1 VRLVVITAA
10 LLGLAA
16 AVPMSAALGAVSH
29 APPVRPA
36 ASVAA
41 TPEPVAYG
49 DAIIGQG
56 LDRTGASA
64 LLDTSDGG
72 AGVRIA
78 ILDMG
83 FGADWRNRQALGELP
98 PNRQLVLR
106 SFDAGAG
113 LAGSNAYSNPTDHGD
128 LVGQTVYDYAPKA
141 EYLFVNYHTAD
152 DFVAAVDWLITQR
165 VDIVVHSNNFLDGP
179 FDGTSPA
186 AKAVDRAAAAGILWF
201 NSAGNYAQKHWGG
214 PWSDATGDRILDW
227 PVKPDWEMVHEAGR
241 PFTFHLSWDNPP
253 GAPASDL
260 DLQLQR
266 LDPGGVWTT
275 VASSTGRQTDA
286 GPASER
292 INGWRPAATGTYR
305 LRVLLAAGPP
315 PAGPLTLFS
324 REDDLSPIG
333 GTAAG
338 SVPSPADADG
348 SISIGATEWRGN
360 VLKNYSSQGPTADGR
375 MKPDLAAPTGTALAA
390 SDGPKEVGGTSNAA
404 PNAAGAAAAVLSS
417 ERAAGLSPTA
427 ADIRAQ
433 LVQSALDLGPPG
445 PDMAFGF
452 GRVKVDDDPPSIVP
466 ITPAP
471 LQAVHRAVR
480 LRVGLSDASRVA
492 GWTIAVDGKR
502 LSGALTDQES
512 VGGLLDTRRLTDGLH
527 VIEASARDWPGNVGT
542 RVYGLVVDNTRPGLV
557 VRRVSVARRRGS
569 PLRPRAVTVA
579 LRASDNVASRL
590 RLRVALVARSG
601 RTVATRELRVRSGR
615 GVQVAAGRLT
625 RGVWRVEVSVADAA
639 GNERFAR
646 RRLVVR

>member
-1 VRLVVITAA
+1 MRLVVITAA

-16 AVPMSAALGAVSH
+16 AVAVGPALGAVAH
-29 APPVRPA
+29 GAPARPTA
-36 ASVAA
+36 AVPAQ
-41 TPEPVAYG
+41 PEPVGYG

-56 LDRTGASA
+56 LDRTGAAA
-64 LLDTSDGG
+64 LVDTSDGG

-78 ILDMG
+78 VLDMG

-98 PNRQLVLR
+98 ANRQLVLR
-106 SFDAGAG
+106 SFDASAG
-113 LAGSNAYSNPTDHGD
+113 LAGTNAYTNPTDHGD

-141 EYLFVNYHTAD
+141 SYWFVNYHTVD
-152 DFVAAVDWLITQR
+152 DFVAAVDWLISQR

-186 AKAVDRAAAAGILWF
+186 ARAVDRAAAAGILWF
-201 NSAGNYAQKHWGG
+201 NSAGNYAQKHWSG
-214 PWSDATGDRILDW
+214 PWTDATGDRVLDW
-227 PVKPDWEMVHEAGR
+227 PVTPDWEMVHDSGR

-253 GAPASDL
+253 GAPPSDL

-266 LDPGGVWTT
+266 LDSGGVWST
-275 VASSTGRQTDA
+275 VASSTARQTDA

-338 SVPSPADADG
+338 SVPTPADADG

-360 VLKNYSSQGPTADGR
+360 VLKSYSSQGPTADGR

-404 PNAAGAAAAVLSS
+404 PNAAGAAAVVLSS

-433 LVQSALDLGPPG
+433 LVQSALDLGTPG

-452 GRVKVDDDPPSIVP
+452 GRVKVDDDPPSVDP
-466 ITPAP
+466 VSPVP
-471 LQAVHRAVR
+471 LQAVHRSVR
-480 LRVGLSDASRVA
+480 LRIGVSDASRVA
-492 GWTIAVDGKR
+492 EWSVAVDGQR
-502 LSGALTDQES
+502 LSGALNDQAV
-512 VGGLLDTRRLTDGLH
+512 VGGILDTRRLADGLH
-527 VIEASARDWPGNVGT
+527 VVQVNARDWPGNIAT
-542 RVYGLVVDNTRPGLV
+542 RVYGLVVDNTRPTLA
-557 VRRVSVARRRGS
+557 VRRVTLGRRHG
-569 PLRPRAVTVA
+569 PVRPRAVTIA
-579 LRASDNVASRL
+579 LKATDAVASRL
-590 RLRVALVARSG
+590 RLRVALVALSG
-601 RTVATRELRVRSGR
+601 RTVASRELKVRSGR
-615 GVQVAAGRLT
+615 AVEVAAGRLT
-625 RGVWRVEVSVADAA
+625 RGVWRVDVSVADAA
-639 GNERFAR
+639 GNERFVR